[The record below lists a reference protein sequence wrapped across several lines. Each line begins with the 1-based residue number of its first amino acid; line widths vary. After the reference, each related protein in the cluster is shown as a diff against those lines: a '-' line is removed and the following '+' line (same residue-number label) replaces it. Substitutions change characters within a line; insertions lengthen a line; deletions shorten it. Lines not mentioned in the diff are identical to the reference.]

1 MWWLTPKISWI
12 TTTPPLGVP
21 FGVARYAP
29 ISPAFDLRRIS
40 SPMRIPP
47 GCGRHW
53 TWYCGAVQPAGPR
66 AVPQKENHVRSQAL
80 RRRRDHGPAD
90 HAGPW
95 LGAAD
100 DRRCRCSA
108 GGDPSGPGLA
118 GRRQP
123 ARLADWP
130 HGARQPA
137 LETVRAWRRVARA
150 VLGPA
155 RLCLADL

>member
-53 TWYCGAVQPAGPR
+53 TWYCGAVQPAAPPR
-66 AVPQKENHVRSQAL
+66 EPQKKIMYVPKHFEGDEPTGREIMQA
-80 RRRRDHGPAD
+80 HGWALLMTAD
-90 HAGPW
+90 
-95 LGAAD
+95 AD
-100 DRRCRCSA
+100 A
-108 GGDPSGPGLA
+108 
-118 GRRQP
+118 
-123 ARLADWP
+123 
-130 HGARQPA
+130 
-137 LETVRAWRRVARA
+137 
-150 VLGPA
+150 
-155 RLCLADL
+155 